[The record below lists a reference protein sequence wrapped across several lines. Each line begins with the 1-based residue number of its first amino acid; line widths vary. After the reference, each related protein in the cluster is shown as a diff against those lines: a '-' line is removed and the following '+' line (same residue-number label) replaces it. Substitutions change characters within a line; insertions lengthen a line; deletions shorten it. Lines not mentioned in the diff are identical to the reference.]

1 MTPNR
6 RILLNIIATY
16 GRSLYALVCGLFIS
30 RWVLAALG
38 KTDFGLYGV
47 AGGMTGIA
55 LAVCVMR
62 RGYGGIAA
70 MMNVRQTYTVE
81 HIQKGLTLLNQVRY
95 SAAYP
100 TMRRR
105 KLCFRRGAARS
116 APEGTA
122 RGRARSVCCGGK
134 RKRLRQSSVTLL
146 LPE

>member
-1 MTPNR
+1 MQQIDMSVEKPMV
-6 RILLNIIATY
+6 
-16 GRSLYALVCGLFIS
+16 S
-30 RWVLAALG
+30 
-38 KTDFGLYGV
+38 
-47 AGGMTGIA
+47 
-55 LAVCVMR
+55 AVNPPR
-62 RGYGGIAA
+62 
-70 MMNVRQTYTVE
+70 
-81 HIQKGLTLLNQVRY
+81 VRY

-116 APEGTA
+116 APEGTT